1 MHADPMSVVTVDFGN
16 ALREGGVSLHLPKM
30 SHSEFYD
37 FCQRNPQLNVELTA
51 DGAIF
56 LMPPTYAKTDLV
68 NMEIVGDFIIWNRSL
83 TQPGFV
89 FGPSAGFTLPNGAV
103 RSPDVSW
110 ITAERWNALTEEQ
123 QDRFAQICPDFALE
137 VMSFSDPLNSAQTK
151 MEEYIANGAKLGW
164 LIHRRRRKVYVFR
177 PGKPMDTL
185 NDPITV
191 SGDPELPGFTLSMDR
206 IFERP

>member
-1 MHADPMSVVTVDFGN
+1 MQADPTSVVTVDFGD
-16 ALREGGVSLHLPKM
+16 ALRQGGVSLHLPRM
-30 SHSEFYD
+30 SHAEFYE
-37 FCQRNPQLNVELTA
+37 FCQRNPELNVELTA

-68 NMEIVGDFIIWNRSL
+68 NMQIVGDFIIWNRSL
-83 TQPGFV
+83 PQPGFV

-110 ITAERWNALTEEQ
+110 ISADRWNALTDEQ
-123 QDRFAQICPDFALE
+123 QDKFAQICPDFALE
-137 VMSFSDPLNSAQTK
+137 VMSHSDRLNIAQEK

-164 LIHRRRRKVYVFR
+164 LIHRKRRQVYVFR

-185 NDPITV
+185 DAPKSV
-191 SGDPELPGFTLSMDR
+191 SGDPELPGFTLSTER
-206 IFERP
+206 IF